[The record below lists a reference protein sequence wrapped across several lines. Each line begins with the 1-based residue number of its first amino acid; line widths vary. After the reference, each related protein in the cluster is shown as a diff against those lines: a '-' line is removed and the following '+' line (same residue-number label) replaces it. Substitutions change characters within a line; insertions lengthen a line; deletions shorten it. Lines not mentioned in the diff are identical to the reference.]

1 MGAHLRIA
9 IADDHVLFREGLK
22 ALLSLRPEIVVVAET
37 DRADAVV
44 PMVTGTPCDVLLL
57 DLQMD
62 RTSLID
68 VETAARSAKV
78 IIVTASERGDDA
90 LAAVRAGAS
99 GVVFKRFAVETLV
112 DALGAVA
119 AGQVWV
125 PPALQTRLVAELR
138 EPAPQPLTT
147 REREIIR
154 HVALGLRN
162 AEVGAKLFIS
172 EDTVKTHLNN
182 IFAKLGIRDRVQLT
196 LYALRLGIA
205 GLDEHPG

>member
-1 MGAHLRIA
+1 
-9 IADDHVLFREGLK
+9 
-22 ALLSLRPEIVVVAET
+22 
-37 DRADAVV
+37 
-44 PMVTGTPCDVLLL
+44 L

-138 EPAPQPLTT
+138 EPASIERWTRNLT
-147 REREIIR
+147 
-154 HVALGLRN
+154 G
-162 AEVGAKLFIS
+162 G
-172 EDTVKTHLNN
+172 
-182 IFAKLGIRDRVQLT
+182 
-196 LYALRLGIA
+196 RLSR
-205 GLDEHPG
+205 

>member
-9 IADDHVLFREGLK
+9 IADDHALFREGLK

-154 HVALGLRN
+154 HVALGPFFVGHVLWQSPLR
-162 AEVGAKLFIS
+162 
-172 EDTVKTHLNN
+172 
-182 IFAKLGIRDRVQLT
+182 
-196 LYALRLGIA
+196 A
-205 GLDEHPG
+205 G

>member
-1 MGAHLRIA
+1 MPIRVA
-9 IADDHVLFREGLK
+9 IADDHALFRQGLRS
-22 ALLSLRPEIVVVAET
+22 LLTLRPEMTVVAE
-37 DRADAVV
+37 ADQVNALH
-44 PMVTGTPCDVLLL
+44 PMLADVDCDVLLL

-62 RTSLID
+62 RSSLADIGQLASK
-68 VETAARSAKV
+68 TRV
-78 IIVTASERGDDA
+78 IVVTASEHPEDA
-90 LAAVRAGAS
+90 LAAIRAGAS

-147 REREIIR
+147 REREIVR

-162 AEVGAKLFIS
+162 AEIGARLFIS

-182 IFAKLGIRDRVQLT
+182 VFAKLGIRDRVQLT

>member
-9 IADDHVLFREGLK
+9 IADDHALFREGLK

-125 PPALQTRLVAELR
+125 PPALQTGSWPSSASRLPSRSRRASAR
-138 EPAPQPLTT
+138 SYGMSPSAFAMPRSARSSSSART
-147 REREIIR
+147 RSRRI
-154 HVALGLRN
+154 
-162 AEVGAKLFIS
+162 
-172 EDTVKTHLNN
+172 
-182 IFAKLGIRDRVQLT
+182 
-196 LYALRLGIA
+196 
-205 GLDEHPG
+205 

>member
-1 MGAHLRIA
+1 MGAQLRIA
-9 IADDHVLFREGLK
+9 IADDHALFREGLK

-44 PMVTGTPCDVLLL
+44 PMVTGTPCDILLL

-125 PPALQTRLVAELR
+125 PGRSRRASARSSDTSPSAFAMPRSARGSSSARTRSR
-138 EPAPQPLTT
+138 
-147 REREIIR
+147 RI
-154 HVALGLRN
+154 
-162 AEVGAKLFIS
+162 
-172 EDTVKTHLNN
+172 
-182 IFAKLGIRDRVQLT
+182 
-196 LYALRLGIA
+196 
-205 GLDEHPG
+205 

>member
-9 IADDHVLFREGLK
+9 IADDHALFREGLK

-44 PMVTGTPCDVLLL
+44 PMVTGTPCDILLL

-78 IIVTASERGDDA
+78 IIVTASERGD
-90 LAAVRAGAS
+90 
-99 GVVFKRFAVETLV
+99 

-147 REREIIR
+147 REREIVR

-162 AEVGAKLFIS
+162 AEIGARLFIS

>member
-9 IADDHVLFREGLK
+9 IADDHALFREGLK

-147 REREIIR
+147 REREIVR

-162 AEVGAKLFIS
+162 AEIGA
-172 EDTVKTHLNN
+172 
-182 IFAKLGIRDRVQLT
+182 
-196 LYALRLGIA
+196 RL
-205 GLDEHPG
+205 LP